1 MRIAVLASGRGTG
14 FQSIIDHI
22 ELGVL
27 RNIEIAVM
35 VTNNPAAGA
44 IERAKKH
51 GIRHEIA
58 FGDIEETERKL
69 QGIVRMMNI
78 DLVVLAGWMKV
89 LSEDFVSSFPYRIV
103 NIHPSLL
110 PSHGG
115 KGMYGIK
122 VHEAVLRSGDKETGC
137 TAHFVTQEVDRGPAI
152 AQKKI
157 PVENDTPVSL
167 EAKVQKEEHLLYPKI
182 IQLIADRRVR
192 ITEGKARVDL
202 SGNWERAWD
211 ERQKKY
217 LMTQI

>member
-1 MRIAVLASGRGTG
+1 MRVAVLASGHGTG
-14 FQSIIDHI
+14 LQSIIDHV
-22 ELGVL
+22 ELGIL
-27 RNIEIAVM
+27 KNTEIVIM
-35 VTNNPAAGA
+35 VTNNPDAQA
-44 IERAKKH
+44 IERAKRH

-58 FGDIEETERKL
+58 FGDIEEIERML
-69 QGIVRMMNI
+69 QGIVRTMNI

-122 VHEAVLRSGDKETGC
+122 VHEAVMRSGDTETGC
-137 TAHFVTQEVDRGPAI
+137 TVHFVIPEVDKGPVI

-157 PVENDTPVSL
+157 PVENDTPLSL
-167 EAKVQKEEHLLYPKI
+167 EAKVQREEHLLYPKAL
-182 IQLIADRRVR
+182 QMIADKRVR

-202 SGNWERAWD
+202 SGNWEREWD

-217 LMTQI
+217 LRSKV